1 MLDVVNRPIVRI
13 LLVGLPALG
22 LQTTFLASASLAGIV
37 VQLML
42 CLSVAAGV
50 AGGSERGAVTGFALG
65 LMFDLV
71 LSTPLGLTALVYGLA
86 GFLAGYVNS
95 LSINHPWWLRSV
107 VVGSTSLV
115 VMFVHPVLA
124 TWVGVDGWLTTRVI
138 KVAMIVGL
146 ANAAI
151 ALAAVP
157 TMRWALAIKRQER
170 LAPPPE
176 MYA

>member
-22 LQTTFLASASLAGIV
+22 LQTTFLAGASLAGIV

-95 LSINHPWWLRSV
+95 LSINHPWWIRSI
-107 VVGSTSLV
+107 VVGSTSSA

-138 KVAMIVGL
+138 KVAIIVGL
-146 ANAAI
+146 ANAVI

-157 TMRWALAIKRQER
+157 AMRWALAIKRQER

-176 MYA
+176 IYA